1 MIGNDELPT
10 EGPDAGAVEPLPFRE
25 GSVWSVQFAHTKPG
39 MTAEYLSN
47 LRESWV
53 PVMDQAKR
61 EDVILD
67 YRILVS
73 PHAGRDDWDVMLMVE
88 VRDMAALD
96 GYQGRLA
103 GVASRAQQ
111 PAIKRPCA
119 QFRDMLGMKLA
130 RQITLT

>member
-1 MIGNDELPT
+1 MIGNDELPA
-10 EGPDAGAVEPLPFRE
+10 EGLDAAPAELPFHE

-53 PVMDQAKR
+53 PVMDQAKA
-61 EDVILD
+61 EGVILD

-88 VRDMAALD
+88 VRDMGALD
-96 GYQGRLA
+96 GYQSRMA
-103 GVASRAQQ
+103 AAASRAAR
-111 PAIKRPCA
+111 PAIKRSCA
-119 QFRDMLGMKLA
+119 QYRDMLGMKLA